1 MPQDFRF
8 CLSISLILIG
18 LSRPRFTKSD
28 VVTGSERGSVI
39 LKCNANTTIVNGGDL
54 KKVYWHWCSGNFG
67 PFVSVW
73 DIKGLHAEMSEYKGL
88 TVINQRNGDL
98 TIHNLTLT
106 DAGEY
111 LCKYDSIPGLDPP
124 RSQGSSVSL
133 VISPWPGK

>member
-18 LSRPRFTKSD
+18 LSRSRFTKSD
-28 VVTGSERGSVI
+28 EVTGSEGGSVM
-39 LKCNANTTIVNGGDL
+39 LKCNASTAIVNGGDL
-54 KKVYWHWCSGNFG
+54 KKVYWCSGNYG

-73 DIKGLHAEMSEYKGL
+73 DIKGLDAEMSEYMGR

-98 TIHNLTLT
+98 TINNLTLT

-111 LCKYDSIPGLDPP
+111 VCKYDSIPGTDPP
-124 RSQGSSVSL
+124 RSQGSTVSL
-133 VISPWPGK
+133 VISPWPGNP